1 MFCFILF
8 FPSSKRS
15 RRRPRRS
22 NYDIEEL
29 PYADIENIVY
39 VGKKEP
45 EPKRWSKLNVGRVL
59 FHGKKTSRERSPGDE
74 KLENCDGKKN
84 GKKWS
89 LKKFNTK
96 YFKKKFDK
104 ITKK

>member
-1 MFCFILF
+1 MSRFVLF
-8 FPSSKRS
+8 FPSKRRS
-15 RRRPRRS
+15 RRPRRS
-22 NYDIEEL
+22 NCDIEEL

-45 EPKRWSKLNVGRVL
+45 EPKLWSKLNIGRVL
-59 FHGKKTSRERSPGDE
+59 FHGKKTSREHSSGDE
-74 KLENCDGKKN
+74 KLENGDGKKN